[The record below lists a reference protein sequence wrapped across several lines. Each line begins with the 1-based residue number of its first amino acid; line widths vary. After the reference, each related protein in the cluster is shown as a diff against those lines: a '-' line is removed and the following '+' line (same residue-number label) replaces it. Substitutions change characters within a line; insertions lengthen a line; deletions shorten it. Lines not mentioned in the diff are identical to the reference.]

1 MTPPLIL
8 ASTSSSRRMMLDAA
22 GVTFSAVAPN
32 VDETMLQQSLTR
44 DGAGPGLVAERL
56 AEAKATAVSENFP
69 GALVL
74 GGDQVLVC
82 GNHIFNKAVDAS
94 EARKTLLA
102 LNGAD
107 HELISAAVLA
117 RGGKPVWR
125 HTDTARLRMRNFS
138 DAFLDEYL
146 AAELPDI
153 LGSVGCYRIE
163 GRGAQLFAS
172 IEGDQFCIRGLPLI
186 AVLEALRQFGALVR

>member
-117 RGGKPVWR
+117 RGGSEW
-125 HTDTARLRMRNFS
+125 
-138 DAFLDEYL
+138 
-146 AAELPDI
+146 
-153 LGSVGCYRIE
+153 
-163 GRGAQLFAS
+163 
-172 IEGDQFCIRGLPLI
+172 
-186 AVLEALRQFGALVR
+186 LRQILDLAIKAENT